1 VTDNSDPQNTE
12 QTSGESSSPT
22 NDITYKQRPRL
33 EESDFRPDPEIR
45 ARNENFMMT
54 IMAISFTMIIALIL
68 SMAGLTSAFM
78 ADQVKG
84 LQLVAWSMALFTPAA
99 LLHLIVVRIWLGG
112 LVSENIKKNA
122 YLLVIS
128 LLGALLFL
136 WALASNTVFVFAGF
150 IGANIFFPLFGRYIL
165 SVEPPLPK
173 THMGSFNLTPFS
185 RTSMIM
191 ILFIGVIVGMGIG
204 MEDAGN
210 QATGRGLFARNI
222 VAKRIGMTHRSIDLI
237 FYHLIKSYRVTEAIT
252 SARKSGITV
261 RILVKPETLSLNAS
275 DLKEL
280 LQAGAMVR
288 VLPPDA
294 PSWLRPY
301 LIIDKRILIQGS
313 KGWADDPIP
322 FQRQLVIQANLILFE
337 RIRRMENTFNILWE
351 HSKPLLTNQL
361 LIPSKS

>member
-1 VTDNSDPQNTE
+1 MTDNTNS
-12 QTSGESSSPT
+12 
-22 NDITYKQRPRL
+22 NDIESPPQERENTTRKLTDTRSGL

-54 IMAISFTMIIALIL
+54 IMAVSFTMIIALIL
-68 SMAGLTSAFM
+68 AMSGLTSAFM

-84 LQLVAWSMALFTPAA
+84 LRLVAWSMALFTPAA

-112 LVSENIKKNA
+112 LISENIKKNA

-136 WALASNTVFVFAGF
+136 WTLSSNTVFVFAGF

-165 SVEPPLPK
+165 SLEPPFPK

-204 MEDAGN
+204 MEDAGS

-222 VAKRIGMTHRSIDLI
+222 VAKRIGMTNRSIDLI
-237 FYHLIKSYRVTEAIT
+237 FYHLIKPYRVVEAIT
-252 SARKSGITV
+252 SARKKGVSV
-261 RILVKPETLSLNAS
+261 RILVKPGTLSVNAQ
-275 DLKEL
+275 DIQEL
-280 LQAGAMVR
+280 VRAGAEVR
-288 VLPPDA
+288 ILPPDT

-337 RIRRMENTFNILWE
+337 RIRRMEKTFDVLWD
-351 HSKPLLTNQL
+351 HSKPVS
-361 LIPSKS
+361 IPQPVVPTKA

>member
-1 VTDNSDPQNTE
+1 VTDNTSHENTGKDPHNVSTGIQDT
-12 QTSGESSSPT
+12 QGG
-22 NDITYKQRPRL
+22 RRRL

-54 IMAISFTMIIALIL
+54 IMAVSFTMIIALIL
-68 SMAGLTSAFM
+68 AMSGLTSAFM

-84 LQLVAWSMALFTPAA
+84 LRLVAWSMALFVPATI
-99 LLHLIVVRIWLGG
+99 LHLIVAKIWLGG
-112 LVSENIKKNA
+112 LVTENIKKNA
-122 YLLVIS
+122 HLLVIS
-128 LLGALLFL
+128 LLGAILFL
-136 WALASNTVFVFAGF
+136 WALSSNTVFVFAGF

-165 SVEPPLPK
+165 SLEQPFPK

-204 MEDAGN
+204 MEDAGS

-237 FYHLIKSYRVTEAIT
+237 FYHLIKPYRVVEAIT
-252 SARKSGITV
+252 TARKRGVAV
-261 RILVKPETLSLNAS
+261 RILIRKGTLLVNAS
-275 DLKEL
+275 DIQEL
-280 LQAGAMVR
+280 LRAGAIVR
-288 VLPPDA
+288 VLPPDT

-337 RIRRMENTFNILWE
+337 RIRRMENTFDILWE
-351 HSKPLLTNQL
+351 HSKAVPLLQTTS
-361 LIPSKS
+361 PSKI

>member
-1 VTDNSDPQNTE
+1 MTDSTGPKNTE
-12 QTSGESSSPT
+12 HPPEEGLTPSR
-22 NDITYKQRPRL
+22 NITDKRPGL

-54 IMAISFTMIIALIL
+54 IMAISFTMIISLIL
-68 SMAGLTSAFM
+68 AMSGLTSAFM

-84 LQLVAWSMALFTPAA
+84 LRLVAWSMLLFTPAA

-112 LVSENIKKNA
+112 LISENIKKNA

-128 LLGALLFL
+128 LLGALLFIWTL
-136 WALASNTVFVFAGF
+136 SSNTVFVFAGF
-150 IGANIFFPLFGRYIL
+150 IGANIFFPLFGRYLL
-165 SVEPPLPK
+165 SLEPPFPK

-204 MEDAGN
+204 MEDAGS

-237 FYHLIKSYRVTEAIT
+237 FYHLIKPYRVVEAIT
-252 SARKSGITV
+252 SARKKGIEV
-261 RILVKPETLSLNAS
+261 RVLVKTGTLSVNAS
-275 DLKEL
+275 DIQEL
-280 LQAGAMVR
+280 LHSGAKVR
-288 VLPPDA
+288 VLPPDT

-337 RIRRMENTFNILWE
+337 RIRRMEKTFNVLWD
-351 HSKPLLTNQL
+351 HSKPVPLGQAEA
-361 LIPSKS
+361 PSKS

>member
-1 VTDNSDPQNTE
+1 VTDNTGQQDTE
-12 QTSGESSSPT
+12 QTSQDSPT
-22 NDITYKQRPRL
+22 TTKTITDRRPRL

-54 IMAISFTMIIALIL
+54 IMAVSFTMIIALIL
-68 SMAGLTSAFM
+68 AMSGLTSAFM

-99 LLHLIVVRIWLGG
+99 LLHLIVVRIWLGN
-112 LVSENIKKNA
+112 LISENIKKNA
-122 YLLVIS
+122 HLLVIS

-136 WALASNTVFVFAGF
+136 WALSSNTVFVFAGF
-150 IGANIFFPLFGRYIL
+150 IGANVFFPLFGRYIL
-165 SVEPPLPK
+165 SLEPPFPK

-191 ILFIGVIVGMGIG
+191 ILFIGIIVGMGIG
-204 MEDAGN
+204 MEDAGS

-237 FYHLIKSYRVTEAIT
+237 VYHLIKPYRVVEAIT
-252 SARKSGITV
+252 SAKKRGITV
-261 RILVKPETLSLNAS
+261 RILIRAETLSLNAS
-275 DLKEL
+275 DLQEL
-280 LQAGAMVR
+280 LQAGAMIR
-288 VLPPDA
+288 VLPPDT

-337 RIRRMENTFNILWE
+337 RIRRMENTFNVLWE
-351 HSKPLLTNQL
+351 HSKPISMPQSAT
-361 LIPSKS
+361 PSKS